1 MPSTSPGFICKS
13 HHSDGVLSFLDL
25 VPHTSAGCD
34 HGISG
39 AYHISSSGGGLL
51 HLTLDVVCPN
61 VSGLKGQRLRSKFS
75 GGAVEPRFHMWLRID
90 VDTAF

>member
-1 MPSTSPGFICKS
+1 MPSTSLGFICKS
-13 HHSDGVLSFLDL
+13 YHSDGVLSFLDL

-39 AYHISSSGGGLL
+39 AYHISSSGGGIL

-61 VSGLKGQRLRSKFS
+61 VSGLKGRDCAPNFQGEQSSLGFIC
-75 GGAVEPRFHMWLRID
+75 G
-90 VDTAF
+90 

>member
-34 HGISG
+34 YGISG

-61 VSGLKGQRLRSKFS
+61 VSGLKRG
-75 GGAVEPRFHMWLRID
+75 D
-90 VDTAF
+90 